1 MGLVSLRLGR
11 YREQLHRH
19 LTTALN
25 PDRTLRALLILAALF
40 HDVGKPHT
48 HQNDQAGRIRFLEHE
63 KAGARLTSLWATRMH
78 LSSLEIERLVVIVRN
93 HMRPLLLAQLV
104 EPPSRRAVYRFFRHC
119 GEAGVDVCLLSLAD
133 TLATY
138 GPTLPEDVWTH
149 QLDIV
154 RMLLEAWWEEPERIV
169 SPPALLNGSDIIREL
184 HLQPGPQ
191 IGQILE
197 AIREAQAAAD
207 ISSREQALALA
218 RAWLKENPP
227 SE

>member
-1 MGLVSLRLGR
+1 
-11 YREQLHRH
+11 
-19 LTTALN
+19 
-25 PDRTLRALLILAALF
+25 
-40 HDVGKPHT
+40 
-48 HQNDQAGRIRFLEHE
+48 
-63 KAGARLTSLWATRMH
+63 MH
-78 LSSLEIERLVVIVRN
+78 LSNQEIEHLVVIVRN

-104 EPPSRRAVYRFFRHC
+104 DPPSRRAVYRFFRTC
-119 GEAGVDVCLLSLAD
+119 GEAGVDICLLSLAD

-138 GPTLPEDVWTH
+138 GPTLPQDVWTR

-154 RMLLEAWWEEPERIV
+154 RILLDAWWEQPERIV

-191 IGQILE
+191 IGQLLE
-197 AIREAQAAAD
+197 AVREAQAAGE

-227 SE
+227 GG